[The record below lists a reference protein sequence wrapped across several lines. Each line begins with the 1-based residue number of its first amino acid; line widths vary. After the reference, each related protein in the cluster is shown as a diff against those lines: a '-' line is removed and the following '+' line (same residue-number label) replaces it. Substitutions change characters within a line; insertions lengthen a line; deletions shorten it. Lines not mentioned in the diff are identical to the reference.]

1 MRALE
6 QKVKEKQE
14 EILVA
19 KKAPFLAMLMNNT
32 NKLKRKRMHKDSK
45 NVYHASDSESN
56 YSDDLQ

>member
-1 MRALE
+1 M
-6 QKVKEKQE
+6 KEKQE